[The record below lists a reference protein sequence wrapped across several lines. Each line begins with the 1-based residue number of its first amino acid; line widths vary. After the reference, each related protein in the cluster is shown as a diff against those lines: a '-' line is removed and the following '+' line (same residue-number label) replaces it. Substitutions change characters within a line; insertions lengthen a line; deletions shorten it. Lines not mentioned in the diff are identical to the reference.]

1 MQGTQPRVVYE
12 YPENTVK
19 GDTLPSPA
27 LPRPPCCCL
36 YSGPVSLLCSV
47 VAVAGGGQVLP
58 WCWPRDLPS
67 LQVRRDIQC
76 ERSWVCAS
84 LRPIIFTGCLLSR
97 QLVYGPAL
105 DGLMRPSLASSC
117 TGVCS
122 VSHPLPITTVPSG
135 TGRSCKRDFQ
145 TQWSSTTVSTA
156 ALVLTLR
163 SIPALGLSSREDDT
177 AGLSALQ
184 IPIGDACPIATT
196 LPSACPGTTTS
207 LRCFVQRCSAPLTG
221 PTSSPKQEQSVSP
234 LLCESWC
241 GWGLLQ

>member
-19 GDTLPSPA
+19 GDTLPSPT

-58 WCWPRDLPS
+58 WCRPRDLPS

-105 DGLMRPSLASSC
+105 DGLMRPSLASFY

-184 IPIGDACPIATT
+184 IAIGDACPIATT
-196 LPSACPGTTTS
+196 LPSLAQVLRLSSDVSRRDVQPHS
-207 LRCFVQRCSAPLTG
+207 LGQ
-221 PTSSPKQEQSVSP
+221 P
-234 LLCESWC
+234 LLQSRSKV
-241 GWGLLQ
+241 